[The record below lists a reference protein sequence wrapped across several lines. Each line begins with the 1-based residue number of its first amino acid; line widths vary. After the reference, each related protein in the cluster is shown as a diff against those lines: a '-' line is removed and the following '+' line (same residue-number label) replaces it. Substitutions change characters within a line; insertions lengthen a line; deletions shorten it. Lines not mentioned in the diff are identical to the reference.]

1 MGHPPPTK
9 SPASKTYTYKLT
21 YKHTHPH
28 TPLPLVSPKKRC
40 FLHACG
46 RHSPHV
52 QPVSIWHTLTPCAPS
67 VSPDN
72 SKQERERIG
81 LFSRFVWLPFLAAE
95 TQLTGGN
102 TNNAGHIFR
111 PNKNLG
117 TRTWGQ
123 QRPSILDP
131 FLDLV
136 EPKNTSHLTG

>member
-1 MGHPPPTK
+1 MGVLCGTP
-9 SPASKTYTYKLT
+9 PASKTYTYKLM
-21 YKHTHPH
+21 YKHTHPHPH
-28 TPLPLVSPKKRC
+28 TPLPLVPPKKRC

-81 LFSRFVWLPFLAAE
+81 LFSRFVWLPFLTAE

-102 TNNAGHIFR
+102 TNNACHIFR

-117 TRTWGQ
+117 TRTRGNRGLQSWT
-123 QRPSILDP
+123 P
-131 FLDLV
+131 FWTWWSPITLH
-136 EPKNTSHLTG
+136 T